1 MYSLDCT
8 VYTVLSKLLW
18 RTGEITV
25 TYFGRSAFVWRRR
38 DKLEKF
44 YFFIFTDLKC
54 TFAIEYIASGR
65 SYVWYESLTVFP
77 GNLLACWSVAVSSI
91 HRSLLA
97 TKCKD
102 ISPIIDDIS
111 EEWTTIFGDNRLH
124 YFSYYFNIIKYNVE
138 YDNLI
143 LN

>member
-1 MYSLDCT
+1 MCSLDCT
-8 VYTVLSKLLW
+8 VYTALSKLLW
-18 RTGEITV
+18 WTGEITV
-25 TYFGRSAFVWRRR
+25 TYFGQSAFVWRRR

-44 YFFIFTDLKC
+44 NFFFYCYGPLMHICNRVYSF
-54 TFAIEYIASGR
+54 R
-65 SYVWYESLTVFP
+65 SVVGMIWITYCFP
-77 GNLLACWSVAVSSI
+77 RKIYLPAEALLSI
-91 HRSLLA
+91 YCSLLA

-102 ISPIIDDIS
+102 ISPITDDIS

-138 YDNLI
+138 YDHLI